1 MRAQR
6 LVLQPRLSLEQLS
19 LSVDSRV
26 DVGGAKRGHPPD
38 EVPRARVD
46 GLALTPLGRAGLQ
59 ASARVASGLAGFIRP
74 GVDVQDARPRLL
86 SEALK
91 VEPCR
96 LEALLLCGCAAPGQG
111 PAGRRRRKAEAEQDT
126 VARRCHATLPRVS
139 RHATCTRD
147 YTHGNAPHDVK
158 SERRAGERNYTRVP
172 TTGVFA
178 PRCAPGTGPARAH
191 VRT

>member
-38 EVPRARVD
+38 DVPRARVD

-111 PAGRRRRKAEAEQDT
+111 PAGRCRRKAEAEQNT
-126 VARRCHATLPRVS
+126 VARRWHKSAVL
-139 RHATCTRD
+139 ANAIYTC
-147 YTHGNAPHDVK
+147 
-158 SERRAGERNYTRVP
+158 VP
-172 TTGVFA
+172 TTRVFA
-178 PRCAPGTGPARAH
+178 PRRAKGTGPARRTSAH
-191 VRT
+191 DQLTSTYF